1 MLNNRLGDIEVNLCV
16 CTELIWMSQ
25 SKIFWQTFQSR
36 WVYLEI
42 INQSI
47 PTGFI
52 FVKIYCYEL
61 FVCLCYCAPA
71 SYRPYSSHLSTSAGP
86 RYSVCFV
93 RSRTFVPRISW
104 FVILIHFY
112 CANESK
118 DIAMHCCGGKGKKYT
133 QKKIDSKPRMVHSL
147 SSVGKISK
155 GRQLRGNK
163 SGLKKKKNRKKNQPT
178 K

>member
-93 RSRTFVPRISW
+93 RSRTCASYFVVRYLNSFLLCEW
-104 FVILIHFY
+104 
-112 CANESK
+112 K
-118 DIAMHCCGGKGKKYT
+118 QRHCHALLWW
-133 QKKIDSKPRMVHSL
+133 Q
-147 SSVGKISK
+147 
-155 GRQLRGNK
+155 
-163 SGLKKKKNRKKNQPT
+163 RKKNTHRKKSIRSHEWFTLFRLSAKFQRAAN
-178 K
+178 

>member
-1 MLNNRLGDIEVNLCV
+1 MCVHWINLNEPIENLL
-16 CTELIWMSQ
+16 TN
-25 SKIFWQTFQSR
+25 F
-36 WVYLEI
+36 
-42 INQSI
+42 SI
-47 PTGFI
+47 PVSLSRNHKSVDSHWFHIRQDLLLWALRLSLLLRAGIVSTVFFSPFNFSWAPI
-52 FVKIYCYEL
+52 FRL
-61 FVCLCYCAPA
+61 F
-71 SYRPYSSHLSTSAGP
+71 
-86 RYSVCFV
+86 
-93 RSRTFVPRISW
+93 RSFTYTFVPHISW

-147 SSVGKISK
+147 SSVGEISK

>member
-1 MLNNRLGDIEVNLCV
+1 
-16 CTELIWMSQ
+16 MSQ

-118 DIAMHCCGGKGKKYT
+118 DIAMHCCGGKGKKIHT
-133 QKKIDSKPRMVHSL
+133 EKNRFEATNGSL
-147 SSVGKISK
+147 SFVCRRNFK
-155 GRQLRGNK
+155 GP
-163 SGLKKKKNRKKNQPT
+163 PT
-178 K
+178 KGEQIWIEEEVEQEKKPTDEIKHDINK